1 MAAAT
6 YHKYTK
12 GISPPFMGGL
22 CRWDRLGANHPLYA
36 VRSDPAASPLMTC
49 LAAVEAPCIEH
60 AQRHELQNILVLGV
74 LVTMCGADNRVA
86 REGFGKAH
94 QEWRGTFLALPHGIP
109 SHDTLGRVWARLD
122 VTPFERYF
130 RDGV

>member
-1 MAAAT
+1 
-6 YHKYTK
+6 
-12 GISPPFMGGL
+12 MGGL

-49 LAAVEAPCIEH
+49 LAAVEAPCSARAKLH
-60 AQRHELQNILVLGV
+60 ARQDIRVLGV
-74 LVTMCGADNRVA
+74 RATMCGADHRVV
-86 REGFGKAH
+86 REDLGKTH